1 MGLAEIVSAHF
12 FRLLARTITALRV
25 LVLMFLGRPV
35 GLVVVF
41 VVVDLPAR
49 FVLLAI
55 HVSPLLGRQLAAVRR
70 AIVADFSID
79 VSLAIFNISGLA
91 RSQFTGL
98 HAVPDALLLPGFPRV
113 DVAHR
118 GRAWS
123 AVIFRSEVRPVG
135 AGVVLVRGL
144 LPRRLKVLLP
154 PVRLLSG
161 AFPRTDSA
169 GSAVEAGAVHR
180 RVAHDHSLVDVRVV
194 NHCGVYARHRRV
206 IGKVFASPLAA
217 AEADAAVSVA
227 IVHAAIEADVRAP
240 VAGMEDVHA
249 FIPSPITRRPNVA
262 FTRTKRLLV
271 HRQSRRANP
280 DRNTHGNQCE

>member
-169 GSAVEAGAVHR
+169 GSAVEARAVHR
-180 RVAHDHSLVDVRVV
+180 RVVDVRVV
-194 NHCGVYARHRRV
+194 DHCGVYARHRGV

-227 IVHAAIEADVRAP
+227 IVHAAIEADV
-240 VAGMEDVHA
+240 
-249 FIPSPITRRPNVA
+249 
-262 FTRTKRLLV
+262 
-271 HRQSRRANP
+271 
-280 DRNTHGNQCE
+280 